1 MALKPF
7 IGIKKIWYG
16 DVFSAAVTA
25 STLKT
30 WLSSAT
36 EVGNSHQDTWSYT
49 EDDPT
54 YTDYVA
60 LRGGE
65 KVGTDEGWGSPDSPT
80 IMNMGIVGQTKTG
93 NYIVFSNAAVIGKG
107 NQAEK
112 NIGLGV
118 SAVAMDNP
126 NEGVKADYLFDGTKV
141 EAAGA

>member
-1 MALKPF
+1 M
-7 IGIKKIWYG
+7 
-16 DVFSAAVTA
+16 
-25 STLKT
+25 
-30 WLSSAT
+30 
-36 EVGNSHQDTWSYT
+36 
-49 EDDPT
+49 
-54 YTDYVA
+54 
-60 LRGGE
+60 